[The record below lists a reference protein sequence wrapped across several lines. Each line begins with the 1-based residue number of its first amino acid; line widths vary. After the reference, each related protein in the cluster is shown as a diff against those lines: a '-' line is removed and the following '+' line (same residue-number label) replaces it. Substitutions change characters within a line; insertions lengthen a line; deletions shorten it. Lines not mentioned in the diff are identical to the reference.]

1 MEFAIPPGGPPAR
14 ILVVDDDPMLVDLL
28 AEWVKEKWDCESATG
43 GEEALATIDDSF
55 DVVLLDRQMPDL
67 AGEKVLHTI
76 RERGLDVRVLM
87 VSAVEP
93 DFDLLDLPIDD
104 YLRKPVDR
112 PALQATVE
120 GLLLRRTF
128 HDVVEQ
134 FFACGAKL
142 DVLEAAKPATALAA
156 NSSYLAL
163 KAKAD
168 ELRQSVDAT
177 LGRRSE
183 LASTLPDGNAD
194 D

>member
-14 ILVVDDDPMLVDLL
+14 VLVVDDDPMLADLL
-28 AEWVKEKWDCESATG
+28 TEWVREKWDCETATG
-43 GEEALATIDDSF
+43 GDDALATLDDSF
-55 DVVLLDRQMPDL
+55 DIVLLDRQMPDL
-67 AGEKVLHTI
+67 AGEEVLSTI
-76 RERGLDVRVLM
+76 RDRGLGVRVLM

-93 DFDLLDLPIDD
+93 DFDLLDLPVDD

-112 PALQATVE
+112 PAIQAKIE

-134 FFACGAKL
+134 FFACAAKL
-142 DVLEAAKPATALAA
+142 DVLEAAKPATALAG

-163 KAKAD
+163 RARAD

-177 LGRRSE
+177 LGRRSQ
-183 LASTLPDGNAD
+183 LVRNLPDGNAD